1 MREVEAGDVHAGIN
15 QSAEGFLTPAGGAH
29 GAHDLGLPDCQLGLK
44 EVGL

>member
-29 GAHDLGLPDCQLGLK
+29 GAHDLGAAHTIRGGR
-44 EVGL
+44 E